1 MRLSSLSSESSTA
14 SGPYGGLFDA
24 LPGDPSV
31 DRLIDDNAFV
41 AAILRF
47 EAALATAQSEIGVIP
62 PDAAR
67 DVADACSAYRPD
79 LAQLGT
85 AAAASASPVVAIVSA
100 LGSSGASWV
109 HYGATSQDCIDTA
122 FSLCLKSAIGAVA
135 NSLDQAI
142 ATLRALAE
150 AHVATPITA
159 RSLGQS
165 ASPTTFG
172 FKICTWL
179 EGLSA
184 ARAVLDQ
191 VTTQVLAVQCGG
203 AVGTLSAM
211 GPQGPAVVR
220 RVAELLDLQTPQIAW
235 HAERSRVLT
244 TASGLTS
251 VIMAAAKVAVDVVLM
266 AQAEV
271 GELSLG
277 SDPEQASRGSSSA
290 MPHKRNAVSAI
301 LIRAAGV
308 QAPHLLSVI
317 AAAGAGAHERSFG
330 EWQAEWRPLRE
341 LAHLA
346 GGAAHELAAMTR
358 DLIPNI
364 ERMSA
369 NLLAGG
375 GVLLAEAV
383 TLALAPSMGRTHA
396 HRVVQE
402 ACQLA
407 LAEKRTLAE
416 VLAQDAA
423 ISTAISIDSVLDPTR
438 ATDSAARLAATYL
451 SGTQLP
457 A

>member
-1 MRLSSLSSESSTA
+1 MRLSSLSSDSSTA

-24 LPGDPSV
+24 LPGDQSV
-31 DRLIDDNAFV
+31 DRMIDDNAFV

-47 EAALATAQSEIGVIP
+47 ETALATAQSELRVIP
-62 PDAAR
+62 PDAGR
-67 DVADACSAYRPD
+67 DVEDACSAYRPD

-135 NSLDQAI
+135 DSLDQAI

-150 AHVATPITA
+150 AHVATPMTA

-172 FKICTWL
+172 FKICGWL
-179 EGLSA
+179 EGLST
-184 ARAVLDQ
+184 ARAALDQ
-191 VTTQVLAVQCGG
+191 VATQVLAVQCGG

-220 RVAELLDLQTPQIAW
+220 RVAELLHLQAPQIAW

-251 VIMAAAKVAVDVVLM
+251 VIMAAAKIAVDVVLM

-271 GELSLG
+271 GELTLG
-277 SDPEQASRGSSSA
+277 NDPEQASRGGSSA
-290 MPHKRNAVSAI
+290 MPHKRNPVSAI

-308 QAPHLLSVI
+308 QAPHLLSSV

-341 LAHLA
+341 LVHLA

-358 DLIPNI
+358 DLIPRSD
-364 ERMSA
+364 RMSA
-369 NLLAGG
+369 NLLVGG
-375 GVLLAEAV
+375 GVLLAESV
-383 TLALAPSMGRTHA
+383 TLALAPSMGRAEA

-407 LAEKRTLAE
+407 LAEHRTLAE

-423 ISTAISIDSVLDPTR
+423 ISTAVSIDSVLDPTR

-451 SGTQLP
+451 SDT
-457 A
+457 